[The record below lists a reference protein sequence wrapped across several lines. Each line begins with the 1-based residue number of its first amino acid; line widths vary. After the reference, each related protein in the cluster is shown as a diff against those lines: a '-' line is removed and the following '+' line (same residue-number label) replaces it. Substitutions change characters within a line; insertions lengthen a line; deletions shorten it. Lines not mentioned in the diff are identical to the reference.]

1 MDELNYQRIWRK
13 VFQQY
18 GEPPKEFAADIEKTI
33 SAIESAATGRQD
45 VNMHMS
51 RFRVYFTDKHTY
63 KDCAELLGISSDAI
77 WRSVALAYRW
87 LRIRLPE
94 YRAKR

>member
-13 VFQQY
+13 VFQQD
-18 GEPPKEFAADIEKTI
+18 GEPPEAFAADIEKAI
-33 SAIESAATGRQD
+33 SAIESASTGRQ
-45 VNMHMS
+45 NASMHMS
-51 RFRVYFTDKHTY
+51 RFRVYFSGKHTY
-63 KDCAELLGISSDAI
+63 KNCAELLGVSSDAI